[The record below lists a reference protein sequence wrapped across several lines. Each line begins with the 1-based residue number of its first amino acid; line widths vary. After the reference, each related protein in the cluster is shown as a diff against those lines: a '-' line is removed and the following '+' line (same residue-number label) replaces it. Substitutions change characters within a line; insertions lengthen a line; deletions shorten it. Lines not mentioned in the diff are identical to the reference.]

1 MAWMHGLLKSC
12 NVDMWDRMGKF
23 RKSVVQKTN
32 LGAVPMCQAKLFRLN
47 YTDTGDPLK
56 VSEQRW
62 GLDSIRQSP
71 KVTD

>member
-1 MAWMHGLLKSC
+1 MHGLPKSC

-23 RKSVVQKTN
+23 RKSVVQKTK

-47 YTDTGDPLK
+47 YTDTGDHW
-56 VSEQRW
+56 VSEQGW